1 MKKILLFF
9 TVITNLIGF
18 SFFVYAA
25 DVEIKTNTS
34 LTPSGN
40 DNYAVS
46 SGNTLTATGN
56 NYSYSKTISGAG
68 NLTIDKDVSLYLTGS
83 NTLTG
88 TVTIDGDL
96 CLSSTASL
104 SSQDIRVNNQGRLI
118 LYDKDFNYSDR
129 IIQNKKF
136 ILNI

>member
-1 MKKILLFF
+1 MKKISIFF

-104 SSQDIRVNNQGRLI
+104 SSQDIRVNNQ
-118 LYDKDFNYSDR
+118 
-129 IIQNKKF
+129 NKKF